1 MNASPSLLGARTRL
15 FFAGVLVLVGSLPV
29 LYLLA
34 LLGWQVAGI
43 FLWETWVPLPAAL
56 LFLGEPASA
65 GKAAAVLPFI
75 PHIPGVHVTNSAA
88 AGILGKLHVA
98 VIPALLGCAIVARA
112 VLAILR
118 QKARIRAV
126 RQRIEDRVRRI
137 DDYRRNSGADPFDER
152 REPYIGSDSVD
163 DKPDRWAA

>member
-1 MNASPSLLGARTRL
+1 MARIRI
-15 FFAGVLVLVGSLPV
+15 FFAGMFVLAGLMPV

-43 FLWETWVPLPAAL
+43 FLWGTWVPLSAAL

-75 PHIPGVHVTNSAA
+75 PYIPGVHVTNSVAVM
-88 AGILGKLHVA
+88 ILGKLHVA

-112 VLAILR
+112 MLAILR
-118 QKARIRAV
+118 QRARIRAAK
-126 RQRIEDRVRRI
+126 QRVEDRVRRI
-137 DDYRRNSGADPFDER
+137 DDYRRTIGENPFDER
-152 REPYIGSDSVD
+152 REPYIGSDNVD

>member
-15 FFAGVLVLVGSLPV
+15 FFAGVLVLVGIVPM

-34 LLGWQVAGI
+34 LLAWQFAGI
-43 FLWETWVPLPAAL
+43 FLWGIWVPLPAAL
-56 LFLGEPASA
+56 LFQGEPASA

-75 PHIPGVHVTNSAA
+75 PHIPGVQITNSAA
-88 AGILGKLHVA
+88 ALILGKLHVA

-112 VLAILR
+112 VLGILR
-118 QKARIRAV
+118 QKARIRAA

-137 DDYRRNSGADPFDER
+137 DDYRRGSGADLYDDR
-152 REPYIGSDSVD
+152 REPYIGSDNAD

>member
-15 FFAGVLVLVGSLPV
+15 LFAGVLVLVGIVPV

-34 LLGWQVAGI
+34 LVGWQVAGI
-43 FLWETWVPLPAAL
+43 FLWGIWVPLPAAL
-56 LFLGEPASA
+56 LFLGEPTSA

-75 PHIPGVHVTNSAA
+75 PYVPGVQITNSAA
-88 AGILGKLHVA
+88 ALILGKLHVA
-98 VIPALLGCAIVARA
+98 VIPALLGCAIVWRA
-112 VLAILR
+112 ALGILR
-118 QKARIRAV
+118 QKARIRAA

-137 DDYRRNSGADPFDER
+137 QDYRQGKDFFDGR
-152 REPYIGSDSVD
+152 REPYIGSDHAD

>member
-43 FLWETWVPLPAAL
+43 FLWGTWVPLSAAL
-56 LFLGEPASA
+56 LFLGEPAAA

-75 PHIPGVHVTNSAA
+75 PHIPGVHVTNAAA
-88 AGILGKLHVA
+88 AGILAKLHVA
-98 VIPALLGCAIVARA
+98 VIPALVGGAIVARA
-112 VLAILR
+112 MLAILR
-118 QKARIRAV
+118 QRARIRAA

-137 DDYRRNSGADPFDER
+137 EDYRRGENFFDDR
-152 REPYIGSDSVD
+152 REPYLGSDNAD